1 MPKIK
6 IESGI
11 HLYYEIEGR
20 GDVVVLVQGL
30 DRDHNGM
37 ISQRKE
43 LSKDFQVIAYDARG
57 TGQSDIPRGPY
68 TCGQM
73 ADDLCGLLKALKIKR
88 AHVIGASLGGNVA
101 QEFAINFPEMT
112 ASLVLICT
120 FAKPDYYLQ
129 SMGWFWVST
138 IKKIGHARLC
148 EEIMHWAYTR
158 SFFDTQRQRIDSIRQ
173 KLEELDETYS
183 IEGFQWKAEA
193 GINTDT
199 TDRLHKIKTPTLV
212 MAGELDYFVPPSLC
226 ERQLA
231 ECIDDSRFTIIK
243 DAAHALFDEKPEEVN
258 REIRAFLS
266 SIG

>member
-6 IESGI
+6 IKSGI

-20 GDVVVLVQGL
+20 GDAVVLVQGL

-43 LSKDFQVIAYDARG
+43 LAKDFQVIVYDARG

-68 TCGQM
+68 TCRQM
-73 ADDLCGLLKALKIKR
+73 ANDLSGLLRALKIKK
-88 AHVIGASLGGNVA
+88 AHIIGASLGGNVA

-112 ASLVLICT
+112 TSLVLICT
-120 FAKPDYYLQ
+120 FAKPDCYLQ
-129 SMGWFWVST
+129 SMGWFWVNT
-138 IKKIGHARLC
+138 IERIGHARLC

-158 SFFDTQRQRIDSIRQ
+158 SFFATQGQRIDSIRQ
-173 KLEELDETYS
+173 KLEELEATYS

-226 ERQLA
+226 EAQLA
-231 ECIDDSRFTIIK
+231 KRISDSRFAIIK

-266 SIG
+266 SIE